1 MSSWEPDRT
10 FDFTAA
16 LSTGQEATHT
26 VHVRGHGPPILL
38 LQELPGIGPETLDL
52 VDRLTDSGF
61 RVYLPHLFGSFG
73 KVTMTRNALRMFC
86 IRREFNVFLKG
97 RQSPISTWMRALC
110 RHIRSEED
118 TAGVGVIG
126 MCLTG
131 SFALALMADDAV
143 LGGVASQP
151 ALPLFGRDRLHM
163 SEADIAA
170 ARVGMESKG
179 PGLAMRYTG
188 DGVAP
193 ARLMRALERA
203 FGEDLQTV
211 EFPGKDHSLL
221 TLHFH
226 DPAYHRV
233 EAYFR
238 ERFAQV

>member
-16 LSTGQEATHT
+16 LSTGHEATHT
-26 VHVRGHGPPILL
+26 VHVRGDGPPILI

-61 RVYLPHLFGSFG
+61 RVYLPHLFGTFG
-73 KVTMTRNALRMFC
+73 KITMARNALRMLC

-97 RQSPISTWMRALC
+97 RQSPIASWMRALC
-110 RHIRSEED
+110 RQIQADEGAD
-118 TAGVGVIG
+118 GVGVIG

-131 SFALALMADDAV
+131 SFALTLMADDAV

-151 ALPLFGRDRLHM
+151 ALPLFGGDALHM
-163 SEADIAA
+163 SAADIAE
-170 ARVGMESKG
+170 ARAGMKRKG
-179 PGLAMRYTG
+179 PGLAMRYTA
-188 DGVAP
+188 DRMAP
-193 ARLMRALERA
+193 ARLMRAMEKA
-203 FGEDLQTV
+203 FGDDLKTV
-211 EFPGKDHSLL
+211 EFPGSDHSLL

-226 DPAYHRV
+226 DPAYRHV

-238 ERFAQV
+238 ERFARS